1 MKCEKKRCKNIVA
14 EQVLVLNEKIG
25 EGFIQV
31 KDELG
36 SMIQFS
42 FADLEKKLNALEAI
56 IKPLKKWFFHP

>member
-1 MKCEKKRCKNIVA
+1 VA
-14 EQVLVLNEKIG
+14 EQVLVLNEKTG

>member
-1 MKCEKKRCKNIVA
+1 M
-14 EQVLVLNEKIG
+14 LVLNEKIG

-42 FADLEKKLNALEAI
+42 FADLEKKLNALGAI
-56 IKPLKKWFFHP
+56 IKALEKMVFPSLTF